1 MKNIKITL
9 LPPSLLVSKLR
20 IADVFSEKAKDETIS
35 GNKTWS
41 GDTLLMSNLPTAD
54 PHNAGQLW
62 VDSSNNLKVSAG

>member
-9 LPPSLLVSKLR
+9 LPPTLLVSKLR

-41 GDTLLMSNLPTAD
+41 GDTLLMSNLPTSD
-54 PHNAGQLW
+54 PKVKNQLW
-62 VDSSNNLKVSAG
+62 NDSGTLKVSAG